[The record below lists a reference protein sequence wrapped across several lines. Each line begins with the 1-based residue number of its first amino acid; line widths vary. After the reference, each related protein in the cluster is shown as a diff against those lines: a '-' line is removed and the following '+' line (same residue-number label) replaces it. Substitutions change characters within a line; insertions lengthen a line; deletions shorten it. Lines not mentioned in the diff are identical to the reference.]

1 MLTPISELKSK
12 YNIENLTSLFTALNK
27 KLNYI
32 VNYLYKIRN
41 KLLNWITYLK
51 LYSSFNL

>member
-41 KLLNWITYLK
+41 KLLN
-51 LYSSFNL
+51 